1 MASKKIADL
10 LEIFEYWLKFF
21 TDQPVKSILCDIKD
35 SLSED
40 NWENDMK
47 KYFSTTYPDAVWF
60 FEIFIAD
67 FAVEYYRYKMGE
79 ISKEVMKKNFKDT
92 KIHLREALSVQTNN
106 LDWNLIHILSG
117 EKYESETSE
126 GLTMILIPF
135 ILPDSNLK
143 KEKIVLQK
151 EKMRVPLKYETIH
164 SLRKQLNLGKNTRL
178 VLAKK
183 NIDDDI
189 FEVVGF
195 GSKSLDNCF
204 PRVVFTG
211 HMEVSFYLPVETKNE
226 TVSGCK
232 LRIQGERILLPKLNL
247 DKFYR
252 KELESRLKDTTKAEN
267 IFKLLKKAIRQKK
280 GAVIIIAKK
289 KFIKEEKKRLSNKL
303 RGIWLKEPISLLS
316 SCFSSFAMKDMTS
329 IDGALFVDLNGNC
342 YAYGVILDGIAC
354 KEGDIGRGARF
365 NSTKAYLEQKKE
377 FNMIGIVVSEDGMV
391 DILPD

>member
-1 MASKKIADL
+1 MLFRS
-10 LEIFEYWLKFF
+10 
-21 TDQPVKSILCDIKD
+21 
-35 SLSED
+35 
-40 NWENDMK
+40 
-47 KYFSTTYPDAVWF
+47 
-60 FEIFIAD
+60 
-67 FAVEYYRYKMGE
+67 
-79 ISKEVMKKNFKDT
+79 
-92 KIHLREALSVQTNN
+92 
-106 LDWNLIHILSG
+106 
-117 EKYESETSE
+117 
-126 GLTMILIPF
+126 
-135 ILPDSNLK
+135 
-143 KEKIVLQK
+143 
-151 EKMRVPLKYETIH
+151 
-164 SLRKQLNLGKNTRL
+164 
-178 VLAKK
+178 
-183 NIDDDI
+183 
-189 FEVVGF
+189 VGF

>member
-79 ISKEVMKKNFKDT
+79 ISKEVMKKIFKDT